1 VPIEATAQH
10 AQPLMRCD
18 QLRVGYRGRA
28 ILPAIDI
35 AIGAGEL
42 WALVGRNG
50 SGKSTWFRT
59 LLGLLPPV
67 AGSVSRA
74 PGLRMSYVPQR
85 LKLDE
90 LFPVL
95 ARDVVAMGT
104 ERDWNFVRPTRKRTA
119 RAQAALVRVGAAE
132 LADRSFRALSE
143 GQKQRVLLARLFAS
157 EPALALLDE
166 PTSAMDAVAE
176 RETLLLLDALRREHG
191 TTVIV
196 VCHALGLVREIAEHM
211 LFFDAS
217 GGDVISGSTRD
228 VLSHAAFHANYQSA
242 ETGF

>member
-1 VPIEATAQH
+1 MSTQALI
-10 AQPLMRCD
+10 RCE

-28 ILPAIDI
+28 ILPAFNVSL
-35 AIGAGEL
+35 GAGEL

-59 LLGLLPPV
+59 VLGLLPAV
-67 AGSVSRA
+67 SGSVQRA
-74 PGLRMSYVPQR
+74 PGLRMSYAPQR
-85 LKLDE
+85 LTLDE

-95 ARDVVAMGT
+95 ARDVVAMGI
-104 ERDWNFVRPTRKRTA
+104 ERDWSFVAA
-119 RAQAALVRVGAAE
+119 RADRAQRTERALARAAASD
-132 LADRSFRALSE
+132 LADQPFRALSE

-157 EPALALLDE
+157 EPAVALLDE

-176 RETLLLLDALRREHG
+176 RDTLRLLDGLRRELG

-196 VCHALGLVREIAEHM
+196 VCHALGLVREVAEHM

-217 GGDVISGSTRD
+217 GGGVISGSTAD
-228 VLSHAAFHANYQSA
+228 VLAHDAFHQNYQST
-242 ETGF
+242 ETGL